1 MAASEYTPLLGPPK
15 VPQDRPSPWRVLVLI
30 CFVVLV
36 QDFAEYLSQAP
47 QTEVW
52 LEIVIRKFC
61 PAGQDGPGCQMDRVQ
76 KEVALLQGWKD
87 TLEQIPGILFAVPY
101 GVLADRIGR
110 RPVLLLCAL
119 GFTLSDVWTK
129 AVGWFS
135 DQLPLRLIWLGPIA
149 QVLGGGTQV
158 ATSMMYVMLADLFS
172 DEEQIT
178 AFLYVSAMVL
188 VSEILATPLGALLM
202 TKNIWL
208 PYLLSP
214 VFNAAGGLLL
224 LLLPE
229 TLPRTPSPSR
239 PSSPEETLDRKD
251 FRGRIKAG
259 VDELRRST
267 AVIWKHRPVQ
277 LFLVVFLIA
286 FLGMQVMKLLLLF
299 AADRFHW
306 TIAQASFLIPVRAV
320 TRLLLLLVI
329 LPGISRWL
337 IERQRMS
344 PFTKNTRLALTSS
357 ACMGVGCLLIALSTH
372 PAGAVLGLV
381 VYALGSAMHLFA
393 RRIITSLVDAHHMGT
408 LYTAIAVMQGIGVL
422 IAGPMMATTYG
433 WGLAQG
439 GVWTGA
445 PFLLVAGL
453 YGAAGLAILWG
464 SWRGYKDDLE
474 DGR

>member
-1 MAASEYTPLLGPPK
+1 MAASEYTPLLELSTR
-15 VPQDRPSPWRVLVLI
+15 PQDRSSRWRVLALI
-30 CFVVLV
+30 CFIVLI

-47 QTEVW
+47 QTEIW
-52 LEIVIRKFC
+52 LEVVTRKFC
-61 PAGQDGPGCQMDRVQ
+61 PVGQDGPECQMDRVQ
-76 KEVALLQGWKD
+76 REVALLQGWKD
-87 TLEQIPGILFAVPY
+87 TLEQVPGILFAVPY

-110 RPVLLLCAL
+110 RPVLLLCAV
-119 GFTLSDVWTK
+119 GFTLSDTWTK

-158 ATSMMYVMLADLFS
+158 ATSIM
-172 DEEQIT
+172 IT
-178 AFLYVSAMVL
+178 AFLYVSATVL
-188 VSEILATPLGALLM
+188 VSEILATPLSALLM

-214 VFNAAGGLLL
+214 AFNAGGGLLL

-229 TLPRTPSPSR
+229 TLPRTPPGQ
-239 PSSPEETLDRKD
+239 PSSSEQTSQRQT
-251 FRGRIKAG
+251 FRGRIRAG
-259 VDELRRST
+259 VDELSRSI
-267 AVIWKHRPVQ
+267 AVVWRHRPVQ
-277 LFLVVFLIA
+277 LFLVVFFIA
-286 FLGMQVMKLLLLF
+286 YLGMQVMKLLLLF

-306 TIAQASFLIPVRAV
+306 TIAQASFLIPVRGF

-337 IERQRMS
+337 VERRRMS

-357 ACMGVGCLLIALSTH
+357 ACMGVGCLLIALSSH

-422 IAGPMMATTYG
+422 VAGPMMATAYG

-445 PFLLVAGL
+445 PFLLVGGL
-453 YGAAGLAILWG
+453 YGAAGLAILLG
-464 SWRGYKDDLE
+464 SWEGRKDDLE
-474 DGR
+474 DGRCSETIG

>member
-1 MAASEYTPLLGPPK
+1 MAASEYTPLLESSK
-15 VPQDRPSPWRVLVLI
+15 QPQERSSRWRVLALT
-30 CFVVLV
+30 CFIILV

-52 LEIVIRKFC
+52 LEIVTRKFC
-61 PAGQDGPGCQMDRVQ
+61 PVGQDGPGCQMDRVQ

-87 TLEQIPGILFAVPY
+87 TLEQVPGILFAVPY

-110 RPVLLLCAL
+110 RPVLLLCAV
-119 GFTLSDVWTK
+119 GFTLSDAWTK

-158 ATSMMYVMLADLFS
+158 ATSMM
-172 DEEQIT
+172 IT
-178 AFLYVSAMVL
+178 AFLYVSATVL
-188 VSEILATPLGALLM
+188 VSEILATPLSALLM

-224 LLLPE
+224 FLLPE
-229 TLPRTPSPSR
+229 TLPQTPPSQ
-239 PSSPEETLDRKD
+239 PSSSEQASQQQN
-251 FRGRIKAG
+251 FRRRIRAA
-259 VDELRRST
+259 VDELSQSV
-267 AVIWKHRPVQ
+267 AVIWQHRPVQ
-277 LFLVVFLIA
+277 LFLVVFFIA
-286 FLGMQVMKLLLLF
+286 YLGMQVMKLLLLF
-299 AADRFHW
+299 AVDRFHW
-306 TIAQASFLIPVRAV
+306 TIAQASFLIPVRGF

-329 LPGISRWL
+329 LPGISHWL
-337 IERQRMS
+337 IERRRMS

-357 ACMGVGCLLIALSTH
+357 ACMGVGCLLVALSSH
-372 PAGAVLGLV
+372 PAGTVLGLV

-422 IAGPMMATTYG
+422 VAGPMMATAYG
-433 WGLAQG
+433 WGLARG

-445 PFLLVAGL
+445 PFLLVGGL
-453 YGAAGLAILWG
+453 YGAAGMAILLG
-464 SWRGYKDDLE
+464 SWERREDDLE
-474 DGR
+474 DGC

>member
-1 MAASEYTPLLGPPK
+1 MAASESTPLLEPSKQPK
-15 VPQDRPSPWRVLVLI
+15 ERSSRWRVLALI
-30 CFVVLV
+30 CFIILV

-52 LEIVIRKFC
+52 LEIVTRKFC
-61 PAGQDGPGCQMDRVQ
+61 PVGQDGPECQMDRVQ
-76 KEVALLQGWKD
+76 REVALLQGWKD
-87 TLEQIPGILFAVPY
+87 TLEQVPGILFAVPY

-110 RPVLLLCAL
+110 RPVLLLCAV
-119 GFTLSDVWTK
+119 GFTLSDTWTK

-158 ATSMMYVMLADLFS
+158 ATSM
-172 DEEQIT
+172 ITT
-178 AFLYVSAMVL
+178 AFLYVAATVL
-188 VSEILATPLGALLM
+188 VSEILATPLSALLM

-214 VFNAAGGLLL
+214 VFNATGGLLL
-224 LLLPE
+224 FLLPE
-229 TLPRTPSPSR
+229 TLPQTPPGQ
-239 PSSPEETLDRKD
+239 SSSSEQVSQRQNI
-251 FRGRIKAG
+251 RGRIRAA
-259 VDELRRST
+259 VDELGQSI
-267 AVIWKHRPVQ
+267 AVIWRHRRVQ
-277 LFLVVFLIA
+277 LFLAVFFIA
-286 FLGMQVMKLLLLF
+286 YLGMQVMKLLLLF
-299 AADRFHW
+299 AVDRFHW
-306 TIAQASFLIPVRAV
+306 TIAQASFLIPVRGF

-329 LPGISRWL
+329 LPGISHWL
-337 IERQRMS
+337 IERRRMS

-357 ACMGVGCLLIALSTH
+357 ACMGVGCLLIALSSH

-422 IAGPMMATTYG
+422 VAGPMMATAYG
-433 WGLAQG
+433 WGLARG

-445 PFLLVAGL
+445 PFLLVSGL
-453 YGAAGLAILWG
+453 YGAAGLAILLG
-464 SWRGYKDDLE
+464 SWEGRKDDLE
-474 DGR
+474 DGQ

>member
-1 MAASEYTPLLGPPK
+1 MAASEYTPLLEPSTR
-15 VPQDRPSPWRVLVLI
+15 PQDRSSRWRVLALI
-30 CFVVLV
+30 CFIVLI

-47 QTEVW
+47 QTEIW
-52 LEIVIRKFC
+52 LEVVTRKFC
-61 PAGQDGPGCQMDRVQ
+61 PVGQDGPECQMDRVQ
-76 KEVALLQGWKD
+76 REVALLQGWKD
-87 TLEQIPGILFAVPY
+87 TLEQVP
-101 GVLADRIGR
+101 
-110 RPVLLLCAL
+110 
-119 GFTLSDVWTK
+119 
-129 AVGWFS
+129 GWFS

-158 ATSMMYVMLADLFS
+158 ATSIMYVILADLFS

-178 AFLYVSAMVL
+178 AFLYVAATVL
-188 VSEILATPLGALLM
+188 VSEILATPLSALLM
-202 TKNIWL
+202 TRNIWL

-214 VFNAAGGLLL
+214 AFNAAGGLLL
-224 LLLPE
+224 FLLPE
-229 TLPRTPSPSR
+229 TLPQTPPSQ
-239 PSSPEETLDRKD
+239 PSSSEQASQRQT
-251 FRGRIKAG
+251 FRGRIRAG
-259 VDELRRST
+259 VDELSRSI
-267 AVIWKHRPVQ
+267 AVIWRHRPVQ
-277 LFLVVFLIA
+277 LFLVVFFIA
-286 FLGMQVMKLLLLF
+286 YLGMQVMKLLLLF

-306 TIAQASFLIPVRAV
+306 TIAQASFLVPVRGF

-337 IERQRMS
+337 IERRRMS

-357 ACMGVGCLLIALSTH
+357 ACMGVGCLLIALSSH

-422 IAGPMMATTYG
+422 VAGPMMATAYG

-445 PFLLVAGL
+445 PFLLVGGL
-453 YGAAGLAILWG
+453 YGAAGLAI
-464 SWRGYKDDLE
+464 
-474 DGR
+474 